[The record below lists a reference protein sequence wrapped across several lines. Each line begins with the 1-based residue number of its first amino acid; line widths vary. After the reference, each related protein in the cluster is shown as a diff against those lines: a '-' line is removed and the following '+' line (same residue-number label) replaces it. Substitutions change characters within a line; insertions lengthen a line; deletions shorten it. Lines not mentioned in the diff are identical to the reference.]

1 MSCRVMRVTAALH
14 LQMGTFPL
22 VFVPNARAGLGP
34 CCRVDFAS
42 DARLR
47 GIASRALA
55 NGAAGRRRMGVGG
68 CVMTEDRPRKGGI
81 PCWGFR
87 ICANLGSCGCDVVWR
102 GLGAEGGIKW
112 L

>member
-1 MSCRVMRVTAALH
+1 MSCRVMRVTTALH
-14 LQMGTFPL
+14 LQLGTFPL
-22 VFVPNARAGLGP
+22 ILAPNTQAGLGP

-42 DARLR
+42 DACLR
-47 GIASRALA
+47 GIAYRALA

-68 CVMTEDRPRKGGI
+68 CAMTEDRPREGGI

-87 ICANLGSCGCDVVWR
+87 ICANLGSRGSDVVWR